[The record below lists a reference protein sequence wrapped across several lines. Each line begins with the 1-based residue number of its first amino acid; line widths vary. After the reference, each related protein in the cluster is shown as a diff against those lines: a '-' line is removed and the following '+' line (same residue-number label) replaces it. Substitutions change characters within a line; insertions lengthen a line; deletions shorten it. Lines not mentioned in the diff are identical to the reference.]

1 MSEHTELNE
10 KQFQFLKAL
19 ANTDTALIFMPHSL
33 PTDDPSDMIR
43 AYENKKLLTGLVNLG
58 YVKDVTEQFE
68 HVLEPIRK
76 QKQREF
82 SAFILTE
89 VAVKMFKPEDGEVH

>member
-1 MSEHTELNE
+1 MSELNE

-33 PTDDPSDMIR
+33 PTDDPSEMIR
-43 AYENKKLLTGLVNLG
+43 SYENKKLLTGLRKLG
-58 YVKDVTEQFE
+58 YVEEVTEQFE

-89 VAVKMFKPEDGEVH
+89 LAVKMFKPEEGEIH